1 MEEELV
7 HKSFWWQWA
16 NDQELPGEGKRLI
29 ITITGAIHPG
39 PAGVALKLSTA
50 RTPSHVFFTTNL

>member
-16 NDQELPGEGKRLI
+16 NDQELPGKVGV
-29 ITITGAIHPG
+29 ITITGVDVHPG
-39 PAGVALKLSTA
+39 PAGSRTVLVLPHTVSCILHNKPLS
-50 RTPSHVFFTTNL
+50 